1 MTPPP
6 SLRDPGAQ
14 AERTLLAW
22 TRTGIAQAAVGL
34 LLLRL
39 AAPRSPLVLL
49 LVLPLLATAIGL
61 QVAARRRYSRLS
73 AGSDEPAGRLLA
85 TLTVTSVITAVV
97 CALSV
102 LT

>member
-34 LLLRL
+34 LLLRFT
-39 AAPRSPLVLL
+39 APRTPLALL
-49 LVLPLLATAIGL
+49 LVLPLLVTAVAL
-61 QVAARRRYSRLS
+61 QVAARRRYGRLS

-85 TLTVTSVITAVV
+85 AVTVSGVTTAAV
-97 CALSV
+97 CALTL